1 MLPRVPFVSF
11 VLAFVLGI
19 LAGDFLI
26 SLNYFDTILTSYFET
41 AVIVMIAAV
50 SFWFYRKRKYAGFGK
65 SLLLFLVTSGMLSI
79 DLRHIELNNDIQKLS
94 ENNQILTG

>member
-26 SLNYFDTILTSYFET
+26 SLDFFDIILISYFET

-50 SFWFYRKRKYAGFGK
+50 SFWFYQKRNYSGFGNMPDAFFY
-65 SLLLFLVTSGMLSI
+65 SCSGMLCI
-79 DLRHIELNNDIQKLS
+79 DLRHIDLNKDIRK
-94 ENNQILTG
+94 TD